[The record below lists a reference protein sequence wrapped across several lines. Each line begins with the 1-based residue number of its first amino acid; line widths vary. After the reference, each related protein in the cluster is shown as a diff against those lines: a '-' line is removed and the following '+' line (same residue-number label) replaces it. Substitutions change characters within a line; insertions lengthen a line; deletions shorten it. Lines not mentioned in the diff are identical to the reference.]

1 MEILSEIVVKKLAI
15 MSMVIVFPKLY
26 PACQTDDSG
35 ITAGSNLTPADKR
48 VAEPNKA
55 ESLGEKQS
63 ECEV

>member
-1 MEILSEIVVKKLAI
+1 

-26 PACQTDDSG
+26 PACQTDDNG
-35 ITAGSNLTPADKR
+35 ITPGSNLTPADKR

-55 ESLGEKQS
+55 ESLGIKQS